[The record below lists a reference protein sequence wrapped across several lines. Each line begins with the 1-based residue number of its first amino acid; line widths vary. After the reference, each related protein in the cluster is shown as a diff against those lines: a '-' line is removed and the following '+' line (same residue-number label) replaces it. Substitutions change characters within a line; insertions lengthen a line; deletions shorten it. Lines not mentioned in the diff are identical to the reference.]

1 MESAKTGND
10 VRKNLIKI
18 PHHVFWDIYIY
29 IFLKKKQKKKKKKQS
44 TTNNT
49 QNV

>member
-29 IFLKKKQKKKKKKQS
+29 IFKKEAEEEEEETIYNK
-44 TTNNT
+44 
-49 QNV
+49 